1 MQAAWR
7 AAVNDLTEGCMG
19 TFYSDE
25 QIEEAIAELEKFS
38 PGIWETILRMAVVR
52 DRLTEDQEITLT
64 AITRAMTI
72 VMPRVSFVAGAE
84 NKFEAENRLIIDVG
98 NAVRAAI
105 DAAKGGSSSAPL
117 GESG

>member
-1 MQAAWR
+1 M
-7 AAVNDLTEGCMG
+7 TEGCMG

-25 QIEEAIAELEKFS
+25 QIEEAIADLEKFT
-38 PGIWETILRMAVVR
+38 PGIWKTMLRMAVIT
-52 DRLTEDQEITLT
+52 DYPTEDQEIARA

-72 VMPRVSFVAGAE
+72 VLPRVSFVAGAE

-105 DAAKGGSSSAPL
+105 DAARGSSSAPL
-117 GESG
+117 RE